1 MKSKMA
7 VAIASTLFVASAAGF
22 MALVPGAIALA
33 SESQNIQF
41 LENNFSQS
49 LIIKSGEPI
58 QNTSVLQ
65 ACDPVKNPQGCSD
78 TNLKNS
84 NRADS

>member
-1 MKSKMA
+1 MKNQI
-7 VAIASTLFVASAAGF
+7 VFAIASTLFVASSAGF

-33 SESQNIQF
+33 SESQNLQF

-65 ACDPVKNPQGCSD
+65 ACDPVKNPQACSD
-78 TNLKNS
+78 TNP
-84 NRADS
+84 